1 MINSSLTPTAFES
14 NSATASPNNLGI
26 YCVACK
32 PGYKPYYG

>member
-14 NSATASPNNLGI
+14 NSPLANASNLGI

-32 PGYKPYYG
+32 PGYKAFYG